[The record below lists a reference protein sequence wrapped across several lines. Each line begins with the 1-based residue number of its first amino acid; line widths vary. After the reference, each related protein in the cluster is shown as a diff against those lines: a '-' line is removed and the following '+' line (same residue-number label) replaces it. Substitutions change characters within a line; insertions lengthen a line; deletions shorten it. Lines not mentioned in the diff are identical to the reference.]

1 MLFEQFKKGIL
12 YTAIGK
18 YSLVII
24 QLFVQAILARL
35 LVPEEFGIVSAIN
48 IFLVFF
54 QLLSDFGIG
63 AAIVQNK
70 DLTDSDINSIFSFSI
85 YFALALAIVFALL
98 GYPISL
104 FYNNPVF
111 INVSYV
117 LAITAFFYGILV
129 VPQSLLLQKQNFKF
143 LNMTTVIGA
152 VIGGLPQFY

>member
-70 DLTDSDINSIFSFSI
+70 DLTD
-85 YFALALAIVFALL
+85 
-98 GYPISL
+98 
-104 FYNNPVF
+104 
-111 INVSYV
+111 
-117 LAITAFFYGILV
+117 
-129 VPQSLLLQKQNFKF
+129 
-143 LNMTTVIGA
+143 
-152 VIGGLPQFY
+152 

>member
-54 QLLSDFGIG
+54 QLLSDF
-63 AAIVQNK
+63 
-70 DLTDSDINSIFSFSI
+70 
-85 YFALALAIVFALL
+85 
-98 GYPISL
+98 
-104 FYNNPVF
+104 
-111 INVSYV
+111 
-117 LAITAFFYGILV
+117 
-129 VPQSLLLQKQNFKF
+129 
-143 LNMTTVIGA
+143 
-152 VIGGLPQFY
+152 